1 MKNIMWFSEL
11 GKNNIPEVGGKG
23 ANLGEM
29 MNAGIPIPDGF
40 VLSSEAYFKFIKA
53 NNLEPM
59 IREQLTNL
67 DCEDTTKLMKA
78 STFVK
83 NGVLSGRIPEDLRD
97 DIINSYRALSIKT
110 GLTDIYVA
118 VRSSATAED
127 LPEASFAGQ
136 QSTFLNIS
144 GEGDLLQAVKECW
157 ASLFE
162 GRSIYYRVE
171 NKFEHM
177 KVALAVVVQEMVDS
191 EKAGVMFTVDPIT
204 QDRNT
209 IVIEGIYG
217 LGEMIVS
224 GSIMPDRFLI
234 NKKSMKIEKKEINE
248 QSLRLARVQG
258 QNREVTID
266 PAKARAPKVTDDEVN
281 EIAKLGVEIEN
292 HYGTPQDIEWAINRE
307 KVFIVQSRPITTLK
321 KESQQ
326 PAVSGSGLRVS
337 GTDGAGKTVPGTR
350 DSKPETTKQIQTAS
364 VPAPAA
370 PLPAV
375 LGSGSRVQSSETRN
389 SNPETSIGQAKVLMK
404 GLGASPGIG
413 TGPVKIVRSPEEIAN
428 VQKGDVLVAEMTTP
442 DYVMGMKRAVAI
454 LTDSGGS
461 TCHAAIVS
469 RELGVPCIV
478 GTREATKLL
487 KDGQV
492 ITVDAKRGIVYD
504 GAIQLEAPAAV
515 QATGGSTGGVGI
527 VIGET
532 KIVTGTKIYVN
543 LGEVDLV
550 EKVSKYDADGVGLL
564 RAEFMIAGIG
574 EHPRKIINEGRQQEY
589 IDKLAENLRTF
600 ASGFYPRPVVY
611 RAADFK
617 TNEYRNLKGGAEY
630 EPNEANPM
638 MGYRGCSR
646 YISEPDIF
654 KLELAAIKKVRDE
667 FGLKNL
673 WLMIPFVRRIGE
685 LRAIKDIMKEVG
697 MYHTRDFKLWIM
709 VEVPSTVILID
720 KFCEEGIDGV
730 SIGSNDLTQLT
741 LGIDRDNETMAE
753 GFDERNEAVLRS
765 IRQVVTICK
774 KYGVTVSICGQAP
787 SVYPDFT
794 EMLVE
799 FGMTSISVNPD
810 AVEKT
815 RRIVASA
822 EKKVM
827 LRRLEKLDK
836 LNFEGNGKGSGKVD
850 VSDYQF

>member
-1 MKNIMWFSEL
+1 M
-11 GKNNIPEVGGKG
+11 
-23 ANLGEM
+23 
-29 MNAGIPIPDGF
+29 
-40 VLSSEAYFKFIKA
+40 
-53 NNLEPM
+53 
-59 IREQLTNL
+59 
-67 DCEDTTKLMKA
+67 
-78 STFVK
+78 
-83 NGVLSGRIPEDLRD
+83 
-97 DIINSYRALSIKT
+97 
-110 GLTDIYVA
+110 
-118 VRSSATAED
+118 
-127 LPEASFAGQ
+127 
-136 QSTFLNIS
+136 
-144 GEGDLLQAVKECW
+144 
-157 ASLFE
+157 
-162 GRSIYYRVE
+162 
-171 NKFEHM
+171 
-177 KVALAVVVQEMVDS
+177 
-191 EKAGVMFTVDPIT
+191 
-204 QDRNT
+204 
-209 IVIEGIYG
+209 
-217 LGEMIVS
+217 
-224 GSIMPDRFLI
+224 
-234 NKKSMKIEKKEINE
+234 
-248 QSLRLARVQG
+248 
-258 QNREVTID
+258 
-266 PAKARAPKVTDDEVN
+266 
-281 EIAKLGVEIEN
+281 
-292 HYGTPQDIEWAINRE
+292 
-307 KVFIVQSRPITTLK
+307 QSRPITTLK
-321 KESQQ
+321 KENEKETVKK
-326 PAVSGSGLRVS
+326 AVM
-337 GTDGAGKTVPGTR
+337 A
-350 DSKPETTKQIQTAS
+350 PETPKLAATA
-364 VPAPAA
+364 PAPSVSAPLAA
-370 PLPAV
+370 PVPTTAAAAAPSPSTAI
-375 LGSGSRVQSSETRN
+375 GA
-389 SNPETSIGQAKVLMK
+389 GQAKVLMK

-413 TGPVKIVRSPEEIAN
+413 TGPVRIVRSPEEIAK

-504 GAIQLEAPAAV
+504 GSVQLEAPA
-515 QATGGSTGGVGI
+515 QAAQAGAAGGSTGGISMI
-527 VIGET
+527 VGET

-550 EKVSKYDADGVGLL
+550 DKVSKYDADGVGLL
-564 RAEFMIAGIG
+564 RAEFMVAGIG
-574 EHPRKIINEGRQQEY
+574 EHPRKIIKEGRQQEY

-611 RAADFK
+611 RATDFK

-765 IRQVVTICK
+765 IKQVVTVCK

-810 AVEKT
+810 AVERT

>member
-266 PAKARAPKVTDDEVN
+266 PA
-281 EIAKLGVEIEN
+281 
-292 HYGTPQDIEWAINRE
+292 
-307 KVFIVQSRPITTLK
+307 
-321 KESQQ
+321 
-326 PAVSGSGLRVS
+326 
-337 GTDGAGKTVPGTR
+337 
-350 DSKPETTKQIQTAS
+350 
-364 VPAPAA
+364 
-370 PLPAV
+370 
-375 LGSGSRVQSSETRN
+375 
-389 SNPETSIGQAKVLMK
+389 
-404 GLGASPGIG
+404 
-413 TGPVKIVRSPEEIAN
+413 
-428 VQKGDVLVAEMTTP
+428 
-442 DYVMGMKRAVAI
+442 
-454 LTDSGGS
+454 
-461 TCHAAIVS
+461 
-469 RELGVPCIV
+469 
-478 GTREATKLL
+478 
-487 KDGQV
+487 
-492 ITVDAKRGIVYD
+492 
-504 GAIQLEAPAAV
+504 
-515 QATGGSTGGVGI
+515 
-527 VIGET
+527 
-532 KIVTGTKIYVN
+532 
-543 LGEVDLV
+543 
-550 EKVSKYDADGVGLL
+550 
-564 RAEFMIAGIG
+564 
-574 EHPRKIINEGRQQEY
+574 
-589 IDKLAENLRTF
+589 
-600 ASGFYPRPVVY
+600 
-611 RAADFK
+611 
-617 TNEYRNLKGGAEY
+617 
-630 EPNEANPM
+630 
-638 MGYRGCSR
+638 
-646 YISEPDIF
+646 
-654 KLELAAIKKVRDE
+654 
-667 FGLKNL
+667 
-673 WLMIPFVRRIGE
+673 
-685 LRAIKDIMKEVG
+685 
-697 MYHTRDFKLWIM
+697 
-709 VEVPSTVILID
+709 
-720 KFCEEGIDGV
+720 
-730 SIGSNDLTQLT
+730 
-741 LGIDRDNETMAE
+741 
-753 GFDERNEAVLRS
+753 
-765 IRQVVTICK
+765 
-774 KYGVTVSICGQAP
+774 
-787 SVYPDFT
+787 
-794 EMLVE
+794 
-799 FGMTSISVNPD
+799 
-810 AVEKT
+810 
-815 RRIVASA
+815 
-822 EKKVM
+822 
-827 LRRLEKLDK
+827 
-836 LNFEGNGKGSGKVD
+836 
-850 VSDYQF
+850 